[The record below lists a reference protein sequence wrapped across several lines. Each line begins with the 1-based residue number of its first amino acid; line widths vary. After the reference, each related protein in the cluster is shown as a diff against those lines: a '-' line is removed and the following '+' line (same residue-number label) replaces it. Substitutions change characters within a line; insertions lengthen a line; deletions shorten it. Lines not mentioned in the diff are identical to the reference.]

1 MKNRLLTEELKRMG
15 GLMTYNPSKTLTEQK
30 KVINSIIDDV
40 VDPITKWWGKT
51 FDGEYGWLVDIDD
64 AGVEKLRIS
73 NLLDEMGESISPRML
88 EFEELVNGNSW
99 DSFNTG
105 FNSLNDFMDD
115 MIVGNTSSDYK
126 RALMKIFYSDVEDVP
141 KNAKKIIGDKN
152 IMSDLIDEVEISL
165 NKDSVDDI
173 SEFLFDVKFKDL
185 KLPGHTL
192 LVKNVNRSVKKQIKT
207 LANKAELAAKKL
219 SSKPAAWA
227 SFKTRTYKLAKLF
240 FTVLTASYA
249 VESIFS
255 FFSDKNLNLLDGVG
269 EGTDAELVTNAF
281 KTSYWMEMTRDWPPI
296 EQNKQLLN
304 TDELKEIYTKMKLQL
319 DNFDNDPIATAGFYD
334 VDGDIKSILQA
345 SQFTDYY
352 NLAGTGNNLLKD
364 MAEAMSIKYAKGGIN
379 TMIKDFLDDE
389 NISFVFD
396 QIKGLD
402 ITVGADS
409 KTKLTDEE
417 VQSRVFSSLPEY
429 PTMMETGEG
438 NSYQKWCSTM
448 VPGQTISIVYYQ
460 LLVDYCGEENT
471 GVGCEATAWVDKLKG
486 IPVGVQNSIHKTAL
500 GEACFE
506 VATGEDEDGWP
517 MCTGE
522 LARHTLEFDGTEF
535 KKIVNQNINALKNDD
550 EE

>member
-1 MKNRLLTEELKRMG
+1 M
-15 GLMTYNPSKTLTEQK
+15 
-30 KVINSIIDDV
+30 
-40 VDPITKWWGKT
+40 
-51 FDGEYGWLVDIDD
+51 
-64 AGVEKLRIS
+64 
-73 NLLDEMGESISPRML
+73 
-88 EFEELVNGNSW
+88 
-99 DSFNTG
+99 
-105 FNSLNDFMDD
+105 
-115 MIVGNTSSDYK
+115 
-126 RALMKIFYSDVEDVP
+126 
-141 KNAKKIIGDKN
+141 
-152 IMSDLIDEVEISL
+152 
-165 NKDSVDDI
+165 
-173 SEFLFDVKFKDL
+173 
-185 KLPGHTL
+185 
-192 LVKNVNRSVKKQIKT
+192 
-207 LANKAELAAKKL
+207 
-219 SSKPAAWA
+219 
-227 SFKTRTYKLAKLF
+227 
-240 FTVLTASYA
+240 
-249 VESIFS
+249 
-255 FFSDKNLNLLDGVG
+255 LDGVG

-396 QIKGLD
+396 QIKSLN

-471 GVGCEATAWVDKLKG
+471 GVGCKATAWVDKLKG

-535 KKIVNQNINALKNDD
+535 KKIVNQNINALKNND